1 MISVKKLFKTFNGFE
16 AVSGLSFD
24 IIPGDVV
31 GFLGPNGAGK
41 STTMKMLTGFLVP
54 TSGDIHIANL
64 SLEQSTL
71 EIKKKIGYLPE
82 GAPAYGD
89 MTPLQFLNFIAQ
101 IRGYKGAEK
110 VARIEHVV
118 KQVEL
123 QEVLDKPID
132 NLSKGFKRRVGL
144 AQALIHDPEILIL
157 DEPTDGLDPN
167 QKHQVHKLIKNLS
180 KDKIVI
186 ISTHILEEVT
196 AVCNRV
202 MILAKGTLLFD
213 DTPQALNRMS
223 KYYGAVT
230 LYCSYRADVSELGE
244 LEGVAEMEEELE
256 TGRVTLFPKP
266 GAEILHLVTAHAQR
280 CKLPID
286 SLYVEQG
293 RLDQVFRQITQEVT
307 A

>member
-1 MISVKKLFKTFNGFE
+1 MISVKNLFKTFNGFQ

-24 IIPGDVV
+24 IIPGNVV

-41 STTMKMLTGFLVP
+41 STTMKMLTGFLLP
-54 TSGDIHIANL
+54 TSGDIHITNL
-64 SLEQSTL
+64 SLEKSAL

-101 IRGYKGAEK
+101 ILGYKGAKK